1 MSHFFQRMFTF
12 NEPIGSWDVSN
23 VTDVSYMFDGAKS
36 FNQNIG
42 SWDVSSVTDMGSMF
56 RVGEGGVVP

>member
-1 MSHFFQRMFTF
+1 MFTF

-23 VTDVSYMFDGAKS
+23 VTNVSYMFDGAKS

-42 SWDVSSVTDMGSMF
+42 SWDVSIVTDMESMF
-56 RVGEGGVVP
+56 RVCEGGVVP

>member
-1 MSHFFQRMFTF
+1 MFTF

-23 VTDVSYMFDGAKS
+23 VIDVSYMFDGAKS

-56 RVGEGGVVP
+56 RVCEGGVVP

>member
-1 MSHFFQRMFTF
+1 MFTF